1 MQYLELKLWK
11 CRNDSAEKPPGVVCK
26 DKNAIDNY
34 FKDETFNFAFVNSM
48 FEQDS
53 FTEPIKNFIDDQ
65 VFFEI
70 DPNQSKKANFYVQ
83 KQSVQLEDDIIQLG
97 QSKELSF
104 YQVLN
109 VKSYHDNYVD
119 APGENYM
126 IAIYMRSD
134 KMYDSYERKVNDL
147 LTFMGDIGG
156 LSQAL
161 IGIGVMIVGFIT
173 QKMFMSKIVRKIYHI
188 RKYENI
194 EHEAQTRKTKK
205 VQIDGN
211 EAD

>member
-48 FEQDS
+48 FEQDN

-83 KQSVQLEDDIIQLG
+83 KQSVELEDDII
-97 QSKELSF
+97 
-104 YQVLN
+104 
-109 VKSYHDNYVD
+109 
-119 APGENYM
+119 
-126 IAIYMRSD
+126 
-134 KMYDSYERKVNDL
+134 
-147 LTFMGDIGG
+147 
-156 LSQAL
+156 
-161 IGIGVMIVGFIT
+161 
-173 QKMFMSKIVRKIYHI
+173 
-188 RKYENI
+188 
-194 EHEAQTRKTKK
+194 
-205 VQIDGN
+205 
-211 EAD
+211 